1 MEWIY
6 SWIHDRRSTR
16 NSQTWPDWGSSRKNR
31 WRGVWSK
38 NSLQT
43 SW

>member
-16 NSQTWPDWGSSRKNR
+16 NSQREDCCKT
-31 WRGVWSK
+31 
-38 NSLQT
+38 
-43 SW
+43 